1 VITIILEKRVRK
13 IMDHIG
19 SILISNPPNGI
30 MGTVLR
36 FKKSTSLWLLASS
49 IAFIALLGL
58 TMVTD
63 DATSYSGGITGR
75 TESGCTCHSATGS
88 GDVRPVMDGLPSSY
102 TPGQVYDLEISFD
115 GGPPQGPGPRAGFNL
130 KVEGGTLIVPSGS
143 NAVRIDGSGSE
154 ATHTSTGNSASS
166 WQVQWR
172 APEDPE
178 GDIEA
183 TLVVNVVNG
192 DGSPS
197 SSDKWGRLRV
207 TINGEGGGLDGVLI
221 WALVIVVLII
231 VGLIIW
237 RSKGGKTYSKNRPRR
252 KGGKRSN
259 RRK

>member
-1 VITIILEKRVRK
+1 
-13 IMDHIG
+13 MDHIG
-19 SILISNPPNGI
+19 SILKSNLHNGFVGI
-30 MGTVLR
+30 VLR
-36 FKKSTSLWLLASS
+36 FKKSTSLWLVISS

-58 TMVTD
+58 TMATD

-88 GDVRPVMDGLPSSY
+88 EDVRPVLDGLPSSY

-130 KVEGGTLIVPSGS
+130 KVGGGTLVVPSGS
-143 NAVRIDGSGSE
+143 NAVRIDGSRSE
-154 ATHTSTGNSASS
+154 ATHTSTGNGASS

-197 SSDKWGRLRV
+197 ASDKWGRLRV
-207 TINGEGGGLDGVLI
+207 TINGEGGGLDGSLI
-221 WALVIVVLII
+221 WAVVILVLVI
-231 VGLIIW
+231 VGLILW
-237 RSKGGKTYSKNRPRR
+237 RSKGAKASSKNRPRR
-252 KGGKRSN
+252 KGGKRS
-259 RRK
+259 RRHR